1 MSNTVVGFSGGIASG
16 KSSLST
22 AVAQAIRWPRTSF
35 GGYVRTIAAQRGL
48 EPTRENCQAI
58 GEERIEADIHGFCK
72 NVLAEASWS
81 PGEPL
86 VIDGIRHLE
95 VADLLS
101 GMVRPTDFV
110 LVFVELPR
118 AEREARLKN
127 RDDESQPLELFE
139 QHSTEVQ
146 VSELRA
152 RANIVVDGD
161 RPVEQLADEVV
172 RFLTS
177 RNQRPE

>member
-22 AVAQAIRWPRTSF
+22 AVAQATGWSRTSF
-35 GGYVRTIAAQRGL
+35 GGYVRTVATQRGL

-58 GEERIEADIHGFCK
+58 GEELIEADIRGFCK
-72 NVLAEASWS
+72 NVLAQASWS

-95 VADLLS
+95 VADILAGVL
-101 GMVRPTDFV
+101 GPADFV
-110 LVFVELPR
+110 LVYVELPR
-118 AEREARLKN
+118 AEREARLKS
-127 RDDESQPLELFE
+127 RDGESQPLERFE
-139 QHSTEVQ
+139 QHSTEAQ

-152 RANIVVDGD
+152 RADLVVDGD
-161 RPVEQLADEVV
+161 RPIEELTGEVV
-172 RFLTS
+172 SFLIS
-177 RNQRPE
+177 RHRGPS

>member
-1 MSNTVVGFSGGIASG
+1 MSNIVIGFSGGIASG

-22 AVAQAIRWPRTSF
+22 AVAQAIGWPRTSF

-58 GEERIEADIHGFCK
+58 GEELIEADIRGFCK
-72 NVLAEASWS
+72 DVLAEASWR

-95 VADLLS
+95 VADLLAD
-101 GMVRPTDFV
+101 MVRPTDFV

-127 RDDESQPLELFE
+127 RDGESQPLERFE

-146 VSELRA
+146 VCELRA
-152 RANIVVDGD
+152 RANLVVDGD
-161 RPVEQLADEVV
+161 RPVEQLADEAV

-177 RNQRPE
+177 RNQQHE

>member
-22 AVAQAIRWPRTSF
+22 AVSQATGWPRTSF
-35 GGYVRTIAAQRGL
+35 GGYVRTVAAQRGL

-58 GEERIEADIHGFCK
+58 GEELIEVDVRDFCK
-72 NVLAEASWS
+72 NVLAQAPWS
-81 PGEPL
+81 PGESL

-95 VADLLS
+95 VANLLAA
-101 GMVRPTDFV
+101 MVRPTDFA

-127 RDDESQPLELFE
+127 RDGESQLLERFE
-139 QHSTEVQ
+139 QHSTEAQ

-152 RANIVVDGD
+152 QADLVLDGD
-161 RPVEQLADEVV
+161 RPVEELADEAV
-172 RFLTS
+172 RFLMS
-177 RNQRPE
+177 RQEGSS